1 MNVIISCTFPSFS
14 SVLAKRTSARQNHVL
29 ACNFVKYSPILHF
42 FTHRLSNMPFLI
54 WILTTPPHLR
64 YVATLPC
71 NLSLM
76 ACFADINVSLG
87 SVATCA
93 RCGGIFDIRVTANLH
108 GNTTVKKIIK
118 SVKN

>member
-1 MNVIISCTFPSFS
+1 
-14 SVLAKRTSARQNHVL
+14 
-29 ACNFVKYSPILHF
+29 
-42 FTHRLSNMPFLI
+42 MPFLI

-108 GNTTVKKIIK
+108 GNTTVKKILK